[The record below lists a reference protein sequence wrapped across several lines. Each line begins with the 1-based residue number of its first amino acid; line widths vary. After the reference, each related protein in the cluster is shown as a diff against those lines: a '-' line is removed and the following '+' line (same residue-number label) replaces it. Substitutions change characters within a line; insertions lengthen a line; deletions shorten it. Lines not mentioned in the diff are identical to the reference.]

1 MTAAKILARKIL
13 PFSVLSEALEM
24 IEWIGHGPPSRNRKW
39 RETAS
44 RPTLLPD
51 PFPLG
56 WPRWCFGSGLAALTP
71 PPGLAALVV
80 WAWAGCAGGL
90 GLDAASE
97 VVAAVLSPW
106 QRVCHPLFACVLTA
120 QLPVSVSGQGVCYLD
135 TSSPQTCPSI

>member
-1 MTAAKILARKIL
+1 MDPLPGTGNGGKQPLAPPCSLTPSLWGGRAG
-13 PFSVLSEALEM
+13 AL
-24 IEWIGHGPPSRNRKW
+24 G
-39 RETAS
+39 
-44 RPTLLPD
+44 
-51 PFPLG
+51 LG
-56 WPRWCFGSGLAALTP
+56 WPHWCFGSGRPSLTP

>member
-1 MTAAKILARKIL
+1 MDPLPGTGNGGKQPLAPPCSLTPSLWGGRTG
-13 PFSVLSEALEM
+13 AL
-24 IEWIGHGPPSRNRKW
+24 G
-39 RETAS
+39 
-44 RPTLLPD
+44 
-51 PFPLG
+51 LG
-56 WPRWCFGSGLAALTP
+56 WPRWCFGSGLAALVLWVWTP
-71 PPGLAALVV
+71 LTDPSP
-80 WAWAGCAGGL
+80 WAGRAGGL